1 LSIVVGALLNAP
13 TCSTKREFDEHDM
26 TRRIHV
32 KSILDHSS
40 SPNKAKVKSKKA
52 KVKSKK
58 AKERKKEKNGLRATK
73 FIYGMK

>member
-1 LSIVVGALLNAP
+1 
-13 TCSTKREFDEHDM
+13 M

-40 SPNKAKVKSKKA
+40 SPNKA